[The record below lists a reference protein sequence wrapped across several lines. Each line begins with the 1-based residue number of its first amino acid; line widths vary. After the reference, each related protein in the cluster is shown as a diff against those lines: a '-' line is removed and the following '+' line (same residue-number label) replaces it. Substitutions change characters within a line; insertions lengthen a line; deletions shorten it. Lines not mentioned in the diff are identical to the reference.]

1 MINPT
6 ILCPCQS
13 GKSYTDCCQPFHLH
27 QMIPDSAEKLMR
39 SRYTAYT
46 QVNIPYIVETTVP
59 AQHPLLDQQAMQLW
73 GDETDWARLK
83 IISHQPF
90 VSKIHS
96 WVEFKAFF
104 NIENGIDAHHE
115 RSLFVLISGRWYF
128 VDPTVPLPSQ
138 KQPCVCGSGKKFKH
152 CCGAWL

>member
-59 AQHPLLDQQAMQLW
+59 AQ
-73 GDETDWARLK
+73 
-83 IISHQPF
+83 
-90 VSKIHS
+90 
-96 WVEFKAFF
+96 
-104 NIENGIDAHHE
+104 
-115 RSLFVLISGRWYF
+115 
-128 VDPTVPLPSQ
+128 
-138 KQPCVCGSGKKFKH
+138 
-152 CCGAWL
+152 